1 MLLLLEVGSSLLL
14 DLLGFMELPTFQ
26 DKKLMQPKLMT
37 LVFRRES
44 QNEIRRFILEVA
56 FVLLLWLITYNVRF
70 NKFKIFY
77 KPSMSPK
84 HQEFY

>member
-26 DKKLMQPKLMT
+26 DKKLTQPKLLT
-37 LVFRRES
+37 LVFRRKG
-44 QNEIRRFILEVA
+44 QNEICRFILEVA
-56 FVLLLWLITYNVRF
+56 FVLLLWFITYNVRF

-77 KPSMSPK
+77 KLPMSPK

>member
-26 DKKLMQPKLMT
+26 DKKLTQPKLLT
-37 LVFRRES
+37 LVFRRKG

-56 FVLLLWLITYNVRF
+56 FITMVHY
-70 NKFKIFY
+70 I
-77 KPSMSPK
+77 
-84 HQEFY
+84 